1 MKLEKYD
8 IIIVPFPFTD
18 RSLSK
23 KRPAIVLSHAGFSQS
38 AEHSICAMITSSK
51 NDPWPN
57 DIEVSNL
64 KSCGLPAESK
74 IRMKLFTIDH
84 KIIIRKSGSLDQ
96 DEQLNV
102 DQAVAK
108 TLGLRIK

>member
-1 MKLEKYD
+1 MIPKKFD
-8 IIIVPFPFTD
+8 IIVVPFPFTD
-18 RSLSK
+18 QSISK
-23 KRPAIVLSHAGFSQS
+23 KRPAIVLSQTQFNQK

-57 DIEVSNL
+57 DLEILDL

-84 KIIIRKSGSLDQ
+84 KIIIRKSGVLDKNEHAAL
-96 DEQLNV
+96 DLT
-102 DQAVAK
+102 VAK
-108 TLGLRIK
+108 TLDLKI